1 MRCAKFL
8 VITVFF
14 FLPLWQTDISRLPQ
28 HTLLSGGNTP
38 LALETEVTEKKS
50 LTPLEPSQSREKRL
64 TATLNA
70 EPSLRLLA
78 DNLVILVLSDPEGS
92 RIDLI
97 RSTWAVG
104 VPNVHFVGSCSA
116 CTVQVSGIAED
127 RLNLFPK
134 VLATFSAAL
143 ELFPEAEL
151 FMKVDFDTYVFYL
164 NLLRALQV
172 YARKNVGALPEYLG
186 SKYSF
191 DLTPTGYCSGG
202 AGYLLSKRSV
212 RALNACIGDRLDA
225 IICTTGMFE
234 DVSVGRCL
242 QAEDP
247 SIIAQNHPGFIGEK
261 LTETLFDALG
271 PRDKPRFLSNHIG
284 ERIVPVRPITVHDYK
299 DVWEFLMID
308 VFTHALDDNELP
320 WKEIVAP
327 PVRLNQSTEK

>member
-1 MRCAKFL
+1 MRYARFL

-14 FLPLWQTDISRLPQ
+14 FLQLWLTDISRRPQ
-28 HTLLSGGNTP
+28 HTLLSGESTP
-38 LALETEVTEKKS
+38 PALETDFIEKKS

-64 TATLNA
+64 TAILNA
-70 EPSLRLLA
+70 EPSLRSLA
-78 DNLVILVLSDPEGS
+78 DNLIILVLSDPEGS

-116 CTVQVSGIAED
+116 CTVKVTGIVED

-143 ELFPEAEL
+143 ELFPDAEIM
-151 FMKVDFDTYVFYL
+151 MKVDDDTYVFYL
-164 NLLRALQV
+164 NLLRALQA
-172 YARKNVGALPEYLG
+172 YARKNAGALPAYLG
-186 SKYSF
+186 SQYSF
-191 DLTPTGYCSGG
+191 DLIPTGYCSGG
-202 AGYLLSKRSV
+202 AGYILSKRSV
-212 RALNACIGDRLDA
+212 QALNACIGDRLDA
-225 IICTTGMFE
+225 IIRTTGMFE

-247 SIIAQNHPGFIGEK
+247 SITAQNHPGFIGEK

-308 VFTHALDDNELP
+308 VFTHALDDSELP
-320 WKEIVAP
+320 WKELVAP
-327 PVRLNQSTEK
+327 PIRLNQTTEN